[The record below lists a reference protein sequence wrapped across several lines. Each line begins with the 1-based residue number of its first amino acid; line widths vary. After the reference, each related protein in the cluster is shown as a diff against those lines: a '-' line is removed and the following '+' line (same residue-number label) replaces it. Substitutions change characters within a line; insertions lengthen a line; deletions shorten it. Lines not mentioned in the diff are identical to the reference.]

1 MENMVQKE
9 ITVKS
14 RYHFGSN
21 SLDLTIP
28 SDVAKSNGINPG
40 DIFRL
45 VVKEEKGNL
54 VLQYERV
61 YKTKA

>member
-1 MENMVQKE
+1 MPDKEN
-9 ITVKS
+9 TVKS
-14 RYHFGSN
+14 RLHHGST

-28 SDVAKSNGINPG
+28 SEVVKEHKINPG
-40 DIFRL
+40 DVFRL

-61 YKTKA
+61 YSARA

>member
-1 MENMVQKE
+1 MVQKE
-9 ITVKS
+9 IIVKS
-14 RYHFGSN
+14 RFHYGSN

-28 SDVAKSNGINPG
+28 SDVAKSNDINPG

-45 VVKEEKGNL
+45 IAKEEKGNL
-54 VLQYERV
+54 ILQYERV

>member
-1 MENMVQKE
+1 MVQKE

-14 RYHFGSN
+14 RFHFGST

-45 VVKEEKGNL
+45 VIREEKDNL

-61 YKTKA
+61 YRTKA

>member
-1 MENMVQKE
+1 MAEKEN
-9 ITVKS
+9 TVKS
-14 RYHFGSN
+14 RFHYGSN

-28 SDVAKSNGINPG
+28 SDVVKTMKINPG
-40 DIFRL
+40 DVFRL
-45 VVKEEKGNL
+45 IVREEKGNL

>member
-1 MENMVQKE
+1 MVQKE
-9 ITVKS
+9 MIVKS
-14 RYHFGSN
+14 RFHHGSTT
-21 SLDLTIP
+21 LDLTIP
-28 SDVAKSNGINPG
+28 SDVVKTKEINPG

-45 VVKEEKGNL
+45 TTKEEKGNL

>member
-1 MENMVQKE
+1 MVQKE
-9 ITVKS
+9 ITIKS
-14 RYHFGSN
+14 RFHYGST

-28 SDVAKSNGINPG
+28 SDVVKTEKINPG

-45 VVKEEKGNL
+45 IVKEEKGNL

-61 YKTKA
+61 YSTKA

>member
-1 MENMVQKE
+1 MVQKE

-14 RYHFGSN
+14 RFHFGST
-21 SLDLTIP
+21 SLDLTVP
-28 SDVAKSNGINPG
+28 SDIVKSNEINPG

-61 YKTKA
+61 YKTKV